1 MPKKRL
7 LGRKSHSSSSSSQRK
22 SQLRSRREADA
33 HNRAL
38 HVLAHMRRD
47 GLSLAAASRLDHIK
61 PRTVLRHVGS
71 ALRQDKPG
79 ARFRVT
85 RSDRF
90 KRELQIPTAL
100 GPTKAPVYGIKAAR
114 KLSKY
119 ANAVN
124 HYLRT
129 GDPSR
134 LEAFKGKTI
143 RVRGRK
149 IELTTDPSTL
159 SALAEA
165 DALRL
170 DQLYASVAGA

>member
-1 MPKKRL
+1 M
-7 LGRKSHSSSSSSQRK
+7 
-22 SQLRSRREADA
+22 RRE
-33 HNRAL
+33 R
-38 HVLAHMRRD
+38 
-47 GLSLAAASRLDHIK
+47 LSLAAASRLEHTK
-61 PRTVLRHVGS
+61 PSTVLRYVGS

-79 ARFRVT
+79 GRFRVT
-85 RSDRF
+85 RSDRL
-90 KRELQIPTAL
+90 KRELEIPTAL
-100 GPTKAPVYGIKAAR
+100 GPTKVPVYGSKAAR
-114 KLSKY
+114 RLSEY
-119 ANAVN
+119 ANAIN

-129 GDPSR
+129 GDASR

-170 DQLYASVAGA
+170 DQLYASFVGA